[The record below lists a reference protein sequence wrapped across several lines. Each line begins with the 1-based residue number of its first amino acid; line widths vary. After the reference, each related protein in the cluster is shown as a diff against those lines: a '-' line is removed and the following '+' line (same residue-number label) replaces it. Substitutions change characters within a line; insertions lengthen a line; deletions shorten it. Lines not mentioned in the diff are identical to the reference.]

1 MSRRG
6 VLFLP
11 PLDGVLVI
19 DKPGGMSS
27 AHVVARVKRALGVAS
42 VGHTGTLDPMAT
54 GVLPIVVGEATK
66 IAQFLLADDKSYEG
80 ELELG
85 VTTDTLDREGK
96 ELSRSDASGITRD
109 QLLAAMTHQTGQ
121 IEQVPPMYSALKHEG
136 KRLHELA
143 RAGKEVDRAA
153 RPVRIDR
160 FELLSF
166 DPPRARFAVDCEK
179 GTYVRSLV
187 RDLGAELG
195 PGATL
200 TELRR
205 TRAGRFTL
213 ADAVGLE
220 QVSRDRLIPP
230 ATVIDHLPGW
240 PLSQAEAA
248 RVAMGQRLA
257 PPSDQPDG
265 AILRLLTP
273 SGRLAAVARIDA
285 DRRIA
290 FLRVFAAEG
299 C

>member
-1 MSRRG
+1 MG
-6 VLFLP
+6 
-11 PLDGVLVI
+11 DGVLVI
-19 DKPGGMSS
+19 DKPGGMTS
-27 AHVVARVKRALGVAS
+27 AHVVARVKRALGVAT

-96 ELSRSDASGITRD
+96 ELSRADASGVTREA
-109 QLLAAMTHQTGQ
+109 LLAAMAGLTGA
-121 IEQVPPMYSALKHEG
+121 IAQVPPMYSALKHEG
-136 KRLHELA
+136 KRLHQLA
-143 RAGKEVDRAA
+143 RAGKEIDRAA
-153 RPVRIDR
+153 RPVRVDR

-187 RDLGAELG
+187 RDLGAALG

-213 ADAVGLE
+213 ADAVAPDA
-220 QVSRDRLIPP
+220 VSRDRLIPM
-230 ATVIDHLPGW
+230 AEAIDHLPGW
-240 PLSQAEAA
+240 PLSAGEAA

-257 PPSDQPDG
+257 PPPEQPEG
-265 AILRLLTP
+265 AILRLLNP
-273 SGRLAAVARIDA
+273 SGRLAAVARIEA